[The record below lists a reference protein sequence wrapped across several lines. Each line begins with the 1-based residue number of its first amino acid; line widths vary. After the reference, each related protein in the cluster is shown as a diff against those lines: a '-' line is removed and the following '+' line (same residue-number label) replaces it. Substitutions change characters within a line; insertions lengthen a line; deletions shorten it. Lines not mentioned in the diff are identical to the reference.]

1 LSVRVSIPS
10 SPASWASRY
19 EDDDEGALFRVAEPK
34 TGKHPT
40 FTGVC
45 TIDGRKYRIAGWERD
60 IQKGERAGERYL
72 KLKFTL
78 AEEQPTASRSSTPS
92 DDDIP
97 F

>member
-1 LSVRVSIPS
+1 MSNS
-10 SPASWASRY
+10 Y
-19 EDDDEGALFRVAEPK
+19 EDEDSGALFRVTEPK
-34 TGKHPT
+34 SPKHPT

-45 TIDGRKYRIAGWERD
+45 TIDGQRYRIAGWGRE

-78 AEEQPTASRSSTPS
+78 AEEQSTGRSSTPP
-92 DDDIP
+92 DDELD